1 MINLD
6 FKNPRNYLIA
16 GLVISL
22 SLVALWLRLIPMFH
36 MGNTDI
42 LNMVAM
48 DDPLYNL
55 RQVELILANFPGYGW
70 FEAMTNYPYGT
81 NIYWGPMFPA
91 IIAICCLI
99 VGATTRPEIIGI
111 GLLVPPLMA
120 AVIVVLMYFVGRV
133 FGDWKTGLLASGFT
147 AVVSGQF
154 FTVSWYGYID
164 HHIAE
169 VLFST
174 LFCLMY
180 SYAIVSDKNTKIDI
194 RNFVSYKK
202 ILFLSILA
210 GVSYLLGL
218 FVMPTMILF
227 ALIVGIFTVIQF
239 VVDVYRNRTS
249 EYLLIINV
257 TVFIVAILGLLL
269 FGLKDPGV
277 GLSTYSIGH
286 VYAYLGLI
294 GGTVLLYGLSHY
306 LKGREKIWYPAVLLA
321 GAICFSGI
329 LYLAAPQ
336 IYNLLI
342 SSLFAFFG
350 QQPVT
355 ETVLEARGWSLNY
368 AWMSFNYGLILF
380 AGGILVMLYNNW
392 KDEHPHQVFALVW
405 SLVMFFSTWQHVR
418 YEYYLAINIAL
429 MAAVCSS
436 FVFGRAW
443 LEIYPRIAS
452 SRKNIHLSDTKEQPK
467 DKSPKG
473 KHQKK
478 DLAKISKI
486 SAVTYLIVILAI
498 LTAGTGILF
507 AYTSASYSYT
517 NAVNNPFNMNADWRE
532 SLEWLGNNSPETG
545 LDYLTIYNPKT
556 FHYPETAYGVMSWWD
571 YGHMIT
577 YISKRI
583 PNANPFQQG
592 VTGDA
597 GAAAYFVSTSEENAN
612 AILEKLGT
620 RYVITDIEMDT
631 GKFPAM
637 ATWYN
642 PSLAADPYMKTM
654 FVPAQNDQNR
664 LEPRTLNTLQY
675 YLTMVSRLH
684 NFDGS
689 MTPATEVYY
698 IEYVDQSIKNVS
710 LPVVTNAMLMNASDA
725 LQRVEQYNLKAPG
738 GYHAISLSTSLVDP
752 VDEVPA
758 LHHYRLIHESPTN
771 VFNAKTPDVKYVKVF
786 EYVKGAHI
794 KGTGIIELNL
804 VSNTGR
810 NFTYRQE
817 SANGEFIVPFSTS
830 GNPYG
835 VKATG
840 KYRITGSGQ
849 EFDVPES
856 AIKMGSSIK

>member
-1 MINLD
+1 MMNTD
-6 FKNPRNYLIA
+6 FKNSRNWLIA
-16 GLVISL
+16 GLVIFFSL
-22 SLVALWLRLIPMFH
+22 FALWLRLIPMFI

-81 NIYWGPMFPA
+81 SIYWGPLFPT

-99 VGATTRPEIIGI
+99 TGATTRPEIIGI
-111 GLLVPPLMA
+111 GLLVPPVMA
-120 AVIVVLMYFVGRV
+120 AVIVLLMYYVGKV
-133 FGDWKTGLLASGFT
+133 FGDWKTGLLASGFA

-154 FTVSWYGYID
+154 YTVSWYGYID
-164 HHIAE
+164 HHVAE

-180 SYAIVSDKNTKIDI
+180 SYAIVSEKGTKIDLED
-194 RNFVSYKK
+194 FGSYKK
-202 ILFLSILA
+202 ILFLSLLA
-210 GVSYLLGL
+210 GISYLLGL

-227 ALIVGIFTVIQF
+227 ALIVGIFSVIQCII
-239 VVDVYRNRTS
+239 DVYRDRTS

-257 TVFIVAILGLLL
+257 TVFAVAIIGLLL
-269 FGLKDPGV
+269 FGLKNPGI
-277 GLSTYSIGH
+277 GLSTYSVGH

-294 GGTVLLYGLSHY
+294 GGTVLLYGTARY
-306 LKGREKIWYPAVLLA
+306 LKGREKFWYPAILVA
-321 GAICFSGI
+321 SAVCVSGI

-342 SSLFAFFG
+342 ASLFAFFG

-355 ETVLEARGWSLNY
+355 ETVQEARGWSLLH

-392 KDEHPHQVFALVW
+392 KDEHPQEVFALVW
-405 SLVMFFSTWQHVR
+405 SLVLFFSTWQHVR

-429 MAAVCSS
+429 LSAVCTG
-436 FVFGRAW
+436 FVLSRTLSA
-443 LEIYPRIAS
+443 IRPQIAGS
-452 SRKNIHLSDTKEQPK
+452 NIIAGPGPDEKLKENL
-467 DKSPKG
+467 PKG
-473 KHQKK
+473 KHPKK
-478 DLAKISKI
+478 TQGKTKTVPAS
-486 SAVTYLIVILAI
+486 TYLILIIAI

-507 AYTSASYSYT
+507 AYTSASYSFT
-517 NAVNNPFNMNADWRE
+517 NAMNNPFNMNTDWRE

-545 LDYLTIYNPKT
+545 LDYLAIYDPGS
-556 FHYPETAYGVMSWWD
+556 FHYPGTAYGVMSWWD
-571 YGHMIT
+571 YGHLIT
-577 YISKRI
+577 YIAKRI

-592 VTGDA
+592 VAGDS
-597 GAAAYFVSTSEENAN
+597 GAAAYFVSTSEDRAN
-612 AILEKLGT
+612 AMLDMLGT

-642 PSLAADPYMKTM
+642 ASFAADPYMTYM
-654 FVPAQNDQNR
+654 FVPVANDPNKV
-664 LEPRTLNTLQY
+664 EPHLLNTQEY

-689 MTPATEVYY
+689 RTPADRVYY
-698 IEYVDQSIKNVS
+698 LEYVDPAITNLS
-710 LPVVTNAMLMNASDA
+710 LPVVVNGVEMNATEA
-725 LQRVEQYNLKAPG
+725 VLRAEQYNLGAAD
-738 GYHAISLSTSLVDP
+738 GYHASSVSVSLVNPAGD
-752 VDEVPA
+752 VPA
-758 LHHYRLIHESPTN
+758 LRHYRLIHESPTN
-771 VFNAKTPDVKYVKVF
+771 VFGKKTPDVKYVKVF

-794 KGTGIIELNL
+794 RGTGIIELDL

-817 SANGEFIVPFSTS
+817 SINGEFVVPFSTT

-835 VKATG
+835 VKPTG
-840 KYRITGSGQ
+840 KYRITGSGR
-849 EFDVPES
+849 EYDVPET
-856 AIKMGSSIK
+856 AVMTGSTID

>member
-16 GLVISL
+16 GLVILL
-22 SLVALWLRLIPMFH
+22 SLFALWLRLIPMFH

-81 NIYWGPMFPA
+81 NIYWGPLFPT
-91 IIAICCLI
+91 IIAVCCLI
-99 VGATTRPEIIGI
+99 VGATTRPEIISI

-120 AVIVVLMYFVGRV
+120 AVIVVLMYFIGKV
-133 FGDWKTGLLASGFT
+133 FGDWKTGLLAAGFT

-180 SYAIVSDKNTKIDI
+180 SYAIVSDKNTKIDL

-202 ILFLSILA
+202 IIFLSLLA
-210 GVSYLLGL
+210 GICYLLGL

-294 GGTVLLYGLSHY
+294 GGTVLLYGLAYY
-306 LKGREKIWYPAVLLA
+306 LKGREKIWYPAILLV

-355 ETVLEARGWSLNY
+355 ETVQEARGWSLDH

-380 AGGILVMLYNNW
+380 IGGILVMLYNNG

-405 SLVMFFSTWQHVR
+405 SLVLFFSTWQHVR

-429 MAAVCSS
+429 MAAVCTS
-436 FVFGRAW
+436 FVFGRSW
-443 LEIYPRIAS
+443 SEIYPRIAN
-452 SRKNIHLSDTKEQPK
+452 SRKNIHPSETKEQPK

-478 DLAKISKI
+478 DPGKTEKIP
-486 SAVTYLIVILAI
+486 AFTYLIVILAI
-498 LTAGTGILF
+498 ITAGTGILF
-507 AYTSASYSYT
+507 AYTSASFSYT
-517 NAVNNPFNMNADWRE
+517 NAVSNPFNMNADWRE

-545 LDYLTIYNPKT
+545 LDYFTIYDPKT
-556 FHYPETAYGVMSWWD
+556 FHYPEKAYGVMSWWD

-577 YISKRI
+577 YIAKRI

-592 VTGDA
+592 VAGDT
-597 GAAAYFVSTSEENAN
+597 GAAAYFVSTSEEHAN
-612 AILEKLGT
+612 AMLDKLGT
-620 RYVITDIEMDT
+620 RYVVTDIEMDS

-654 FVPAQNDQNR
+654 FVPAQNDPNR
-664 LEPRTLNTLQY
+664 LEPRLLNTLQY

-689 MTPATEVYY
+689 MTPATGVYY
-698 IEYVDQSIKNVS
+698 IEYVDPSITNVS
-710 LPVVTNAMLMNASDA
+710 LPVVTNAVLMNASEA

-738 GYHAISLSTSLVDP
+738 GYHAIAMSTTLIDP
-752 VDEVPA
+752 VGDVPA
-758 LHHYRLIHESPTN
+758 LRHYRLIHESPTN
-771 VFNAKTPDVKYVKVF
+771 VFNAKAPDLKYVKVF

-817 SANGEFIVPFSTS
+817 SVNGEFVVPFSTT

-840 KYRITGSGQ
+840 KYRLTGSSQ

-856 AIKMGSSIK
+856 AVMLGSSI